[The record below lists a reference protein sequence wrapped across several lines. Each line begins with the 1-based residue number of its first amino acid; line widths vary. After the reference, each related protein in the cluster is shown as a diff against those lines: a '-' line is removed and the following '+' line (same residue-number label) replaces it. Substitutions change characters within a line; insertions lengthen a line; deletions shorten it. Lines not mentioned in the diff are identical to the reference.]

1 MSMKKEDIGKIS
13 EKEWLDIKENIRTS
27 WFQSTFM
34 ALMDVVDGQGAID
47 TMRPYARLCG
57 QAFALNMIKLFNIQ
71 GDDID
76 KIGDVCLLNGEAVD
90 YDMNEIERTKQ
101 RIVSVGGTKCHWRDN
116 PKEACI
122 AGHEMLFN
130 EICHVINP
138 EYECRFTQMITKGDP
153 ICSWIIEKKKK

>member
-1 MSMKKEDIGKIS
+1 MKEEDIGKIS
-13 EKEWLDIKENIRTS
+13 NEEWLAIKENIRTS

-47 TMRPYARLCG
+47 AMLPYARLAG
-57 QAFALNMIKLFNIQ
+57 QAFALNMIKLFDIQ

-90 YDMNEIERTKQ
+90 YDMNEIERTKH
-101 RIVSVGGTKCHWRDN
+101 RIVCVGGTKCHWRDN

-130 EICHVINP
+130 EICQVINP

-153 ICSWIIEKKKK
+153 ICSWVIEKKKK